1 MHDCCPSSFTAELS
15 GLLFI
20 GDAILQVHILPLFC
34 MCNQNINSI
43 HRMLGETIIFLSLQI
58 NGINV
63 RKCRHEE
70 VVSFL
75 YFFLMS

>member
-1 MHDCCPSSFTAELS
+1 ELS

-20 GDAILQVHILPLFC
+20 GDAI
-34 MCNQNINSI
+34 
-43 HRMLGETIIFLSLQI
+43 LQI

-70 VVSFL
+70 VGSSLSFS
-75 YFFLMS
+75 LMSQFFPYANKDALIKIIHFIH